1 MHMYDVE
8 KIREEFPIVD
18 SMRYWDI
25 AYGNPVPNCVR
36 DAMGAYLRDV
46 QRNGVSVERARAM
59 ELVEEVRAG
68 FARLIGARPEEIAL
82 VKNTSE
88 GLNMAACGIRFERGD
103 NVVLNELEHPNNL
116 FCWLRLREKGVEI
129 RMAPKKEGRVSMDDI
144 AARIDSRT
152 RAVAIASTTNL
163 GFRFDLEELG
173 EICREHSSHLVVD
186 AVQSLGTEPLNVKQ
200 AGVTMLSTSAH
211 KGLLG
216 PHGIGFFYCRED
228 AMEDL
233 DATYVAGI
241 SYEKYDDPFKAELKK
256 TGKKFEFG
264 NYNYIAV
271 HGVKP
276 GLHLLEEVG
285 VEEIHLHTRRL
296 ADKFREELRQ
306 MDATILDSPL
316 PKERSHIVTFR
327 VPGYSV
333 EEVRTRLEENRIRVS
348 SHYGEIRASFA
359 LFNTEEEIEGFHGL
373 FT

>member
-1 MHMYDVE
+1 MKMYE
-8 KIREEFPIVD
+8 MEEIRAEFPIVD

-59 ELVEEVRAG
+59 EVVEDVRAD
-68 FARLIGARPEEIAL
+68 FARLIGAKPDEIAL

-88 GLNMAACGIRFERGD
+88 GLNIAANGIRFEKGD

-129 RMAPKKEGRVSMDDI
+129 RIVPKKEGRVSMDDI
-144 AARIDSRT
+144 TSCIDSRT

-200 AGVTMLSTSAH
+200 SGVTMLSASAH

-216 PHGIGFFYCRED
+216 PHGIGFFHCCED
-228 AMEDL
+228 TMEDL

-271 HGVKP
+271 HGMLP
-276 GLHLLEEVG
+276 ALHLLEEVG
-285 VEEIHLHTRRL
+285 IENIYLHTKGL
-296 ADKFREELRQ
+296 ADKFREELRL

-327 VPGYSV
+327 VPGSFV
-333 EEVRTRLEENRIRVS
+333 EELKTRLEENRIRVS
-348 SHYGEIRASFA
+348 SHYGEMRASFA

-373 FT
+373 FI